1 MTERKPIGVTA
12 PYRDNKRPKDPT
24 PAPGTPQEWIEWVE
38 YAQAKMKAMESK
50 IAVLEER
57 NAQYKKTI
65 RQMDRRI
72 MQG

>member
-1 MTERKPIGVTA
+1 MDRNQDAK
-12 PYRDNKRPKDPT
+12 KRPDPT
-24 PAPGTPQEWIEWVE
+24 EAAGTPKEWIEWVE
-38 YAQAKMKAMESK
+38 YAQAKMKAMETK
-50 IAVLEER
+50 IAALEDK

>member
-1 MTERKPIGVTA
+1 MDRKPVGVTA
-12 PYRDNKRPKDPT
+12 PYRENNKRPDPT
-24 PAPGTPQEWIEWVE
+24 PAPGTPKEWVEWVE
-38 YAQAKMKAMESK
+38 YAQAKMRAMETK
-50 IAVLEER
+50 IATLEEK

>member
-1 MTERKPIGVTA
+1 MSERKPIGVTA
-12 PYRDNKRPKDPT
+12 PYRENKRPKDPT

-38 YAQAKMKAMESK
+38 YAQARIKALESRV
-50 IAVLEER
+50 AVLEER
-57 NAQYKKTI
+57 NNQYKQTI